1 MLISYVKKSYAFI
14 KALTRGAEKSAIILS
29 YLLGQRRIPIMKTK
43 KTKAV
48 RRLISI
54 LLSIA
59 LLCASSALTLCS
71 VAAAETADDENEPQY
86 KYYNLSDGSIALREY
101 LGEETNVVVPDK
113 LIVEE
118 NGQKVTKK
126 VTKLELTFNY
136 SKIVESVVVP
146 KSVTVIDR
154 AFSHCSKLK
163 SIVIK
168 GATKY
173 ADKPFDDLPSLE
185 TVILESNKSL
195 TVDMKRDFPIF
206 RNCKNLKTVTFPHGV
221 SELKN
226 VFTDC
231 PSLTSI
237 YLPTTVKNI
246 YGNFIDNPLSWK
258 EDSVTFYSYPSE
270 YIEYWCKNKGFNFV
284 NLESLYKPKKSNK
297 SLQAGATFNSAM
309 PGVDNIVSEYSSD
322 NTKIAKIDKSGKV
335 TALNKGTAAVTTTV
349 HPIGFNLKSYAK
361 AYSYKVKVTT
371 EPKISKTSVTV
382 KKGKEVTVKLTGKAK
397 AIDNKYT
404 NTKLAKITSK
414 TNATSLKI
422 KGLKKGKT
430 TIKVKVNGVKT
441 LSVKVNV
448 L

>member
-1 MLISYVKKSYAFI
+1 
-14 KALTRGAEKSAIILS
+14 
-29 YLLGQRRIPIMKTK
+29 MKTK
-43 KTKAV
+43 KTKAG

-71 VAAAETADDENEPQY
+71 VSAAETGEKENEPQY
-86 KYYNLSDGSIALREY
+86 NYYNLSDGSIALREY

-126 VTKLELTFNY
+126 VTKLELTFNE
-136 SKIVESVVVP
+136 SKDRKYKVKSVTVP
-146 KSVTVIDR
+146 ESVTVIDR
-154 AFSHCSKLK
+154 AFSHCYELK
-163 SIVIK
+163 NIVIK

-195 TVDMKRDFPIF
+195 TVDIKKDFPIF
-206 RNCKNLKTVTFPHGV
+206 RDCPKLKTVTFPHGV
-221 SELKN
+221 NMLKN
-226 VFTDC
+226 AFRDC

-237 YLPTTVKNI
+237 YLPTTVNNI
-246 YGNFIDNPLSWK
+246 SANFIDNPLSWK

-322 NTKIAKIDKSGKV
+322 NAKIAKIDKSGKV
-335 TALNKGTAAVTTTV
+335 TALNKGTATVTTTV

-382 KKGKEVTVKLTGKAK
+382 KKGKEITVKLTGKAK

-414 TNATSLKI
+414 ANATSLKI

-430 TIKVKVNGVKT
+430 TVKVKVNGVKT